1 MSNAR
6 ERYLQ
11 ALDLFSA
18 ETRAAADRLG
28 LPSACSEWSIADVVR
43 HVTGVQA
50 EHGGAALLGRA
61 LGVHDRSADH
71 QSITTGS
78 SDWEAVEAWEQLS
91 ARLRAA
97 AHAAADADF
106 SSLSLAGLDMVMHA
120 WDIRW
125 GAVRVG
131 LASNLEFPAEWLEWM
146 EEYRDRAD
154 EGSIRGPGIF
164 QPAVEPPADATRSER
179 FAAWSGRVPRVAYV
193 PLPEHPATP
202 SGASAASGVSAASAA
217 SAPTDAT

>member
-50 EHGGAALLGRA
+50 EYGGAVLLGRA
-61 LGVHDRSADH
+61 LGENGLTADH
-71 QSITTGS
+71 QSVTTGS
-78 SDWEAVEAWEQLS
+78 SDWEAVEAWEQL
-91 ARLRAA
+91 ATKLRRAA
-97 AHAAADADF
+97 HDATEADF

-131 LASNLEFPAEWLEWM
+131 LAANLEFPAGWLEWM
-146 EEYRDRAD
+146 EQYRERAD

-164 QPAVEPPADATRSER
+164 QAAVEPPADATRSER

-193 PLPEHPATP
+193 PMPDHPATP
-202 SGASAASGVSAASAA
+202 SVASAP
-217 SAPTDAT
+217 SAPTDAG